1 MSMRALAAYRIEKIL
16 SADPLDLVRLLYG
29 GAMEAVDTA
38 RRCLAARDIRGRS
51 AAISKAIE
59 ILSELIVSLDR
70 DRAPE
75 LSPRLAELYD
85 YMQRRLLAANFEQV
99 DAPLAKVFRLL
110 ETLAQAWNQVPA
122 PAPPKPAP
130 LPRAWNPQAE
140 PAPAAQGW
148 SF

>member
-1 MSMRALAAYRIEKIL
+1 
-16 SADPLDLVRLLYG
+16 
-29 GAMEAVDTA
+29 MEAVDTA

-99 DAPLAKVFRLL
+99 EAPLAEVFRLL